1 MTFRF
6 SGTALLAATTLIGLG
21 ASSAHAQLTTITKT
35 GSVTG
40 INSSFGG
47 VVGTGSNLTL
57 NQASTASS
65 VVNIA
70 FTKGAGAINDIGVI
84 YIATQNTLATG
95 FNSTATL
102 TDTGNGTDGG
112 RKAVSGFDGTNR
124 SALTFATGFTAD
136 YALAFG
142 NGFSALF
149 GLNTGTL
156 NFIAPTGTQTNTANG
171 FSYDLDLATIGLVRG
186 QSFDFVTTYVS
197 TSAFRSNEFIGVASG
212 NFAAGNIGQ
221 APANLPANSFVRYVS
236 ATATAVPEAGA
247 LPLALSALTLL
258 GAVVVRRRAN

>member
-102 TDTGNGTDGG
+102 TDSTDGG
-112 RKAVSGFDGTNR
+112 RSAVSGFDGTNR

-142 NGFSALF
+142 NNFSVLF

-156 NFIAPTGTQTNTANG
+156 NFIAPTGIPTNTANG
-171 FSYDLDLATIGLVRG
+171 FSYDLDLTKIGLVRG